1 MKKLFI
7 AILLFGGF
15 VSAQGPKSTGK
26 ITFDEKAELIKKMQM
41 DYAAN
46 EFGLFESLM
55 VDSVA
60 VYLGSTTKATKEEL
74 IQGFKSHHQL
84 YKDINWGWINTET
97 ALYEDGSQWTM
108 VWALWKGEGNFTGT
122 KSEVPGHF
130 AYQWKDGKIVTAMY
144 YFDPTKLMAEIS
156 AMNTQ
161 AVDYGYKAT
170 YSSNWK
176 IGNPENVKIVLDL
189 QKAAERNDFDA
200 IKALIHPEI
209 YISAGNGS
217 EIKGIEDFTTMFEP
231 YLKNTMFSI
240 KPAVWV
246 SVVNETG
253 DEWVLLWTE
262 EETTAKDGSK
272 SGIEAQESF
281 RIIDGKIGVVNQFQK
296 SLSK

>member
-1 MKKLFI
+1 MIFLY
-7 AILLFGGF
+7 
-15 VSAQGPKSTGK
+15 STC
-26 ITFDEKAELIKKMQM
+26 
-41 DYAAN
+41 
-46 EFGLFESLM
+46 GL
-55 VDSVA
+55 

-130 AYQWKDGKIVTAMY
+130 AYQWKDGKIVTSRY

-262 EETTAKDGSK
+262 EETTAKDGTK

-296 SLSK
+296 PLPK

>member
-156 AMNTQ
+156 AMNSQ

-189 QKAAERNDFDA
+189 QKAAEINDFDA

-262 EETTAKDGSK
+262 EETTAKDGTK

-296 SLSK
+296 PLPK